1 MLLDFVFAS
10 VMSNHIH
17 VSIFKKKE
25 KKKYCRP
32 KQQKKAF
39 LYWTEINH
47 LSEGKERRGS
57 GAAVT
62 WLKLAGGKMNVE
74 TGMAA
79 AMVNGRIDHGQTAES
94 ILCAQNKRR
103 YLTE

>member
-1 MLLDFVFAS
+1 MFLLL
-10 VMSNHIH
+10 
-17 VSIFKKKE
+17 KE
-25 KKKYCRP
+25 KNEKTKYCCA

-47 LSEGKERRGS
+47 LSVGKERRGS
-57 GAAVT
+57 ATAVT
-62 WLKLAGGKMNVE
+62 WLKLARGKMNVE
-74 TGMAA
+74 TGIAA